1 MSTFS
6 ELLSEHISNQET
18 ELKKLKDRRKE
29 LKAELNVVEEQI
41 NKSEKDV
48 EHAKQFK
55 SSIQPRKRKTTK
67 KPSSKRRSRTD
78 RSQLK
83 DQVLKL
89 INDGG
94 SSGIARG
101 DLVTQLGIKG
111 DKAAEGFLGTFLV
124 KLQEDNII
132 TRGDPEPGK
141 KFGPYV
147 STSASSESQEESG
160 SSTSNEPS
168 F

>member
-1 MSTFS
+1 MSTVLEIIS
-6 ELLSEHISNQET
+6 NHISDQED
-18 ELKKLKDRRKE
+18 ELKTLKERRKE
-29 LKAELNVVEEQI
+29 LKAIEEQI
-41 NKSEKDV
+41 EIIEKEI
-48 EHAKQFK
+48 EHAKAFK

-83 DQVLKL
+83 DQVLQL

-160 SSTSNEPS
+160 PSTSNEPS